1 MSYSV
6 RFPWEKLNELSTTVT
21 NLLTQVSDLSTAVT
35 FLTQHLTQLENEPAY
50 SLPPNATFTQ
60 LTCSDLY
67 YLDEHGEQQDLEQ

>member
-50 SLPPNATFTQ
+50 SLPPMPHSLNSHV
-60 LTCSDLY
+60 LIY
-67 YLDEHGEQQDLEQ
+67 II